1 MEKIFH
7 SHANKTHFRKK
18 GRALGLILKVRVFET
33 RRCPSII
40 EGLYEPENFGIIYHK
55 IYHSLP
61 PKKVPKLDGQGQRKL
76 SSFFKAKSNK
86 K

>member
-7 SHANKTHFRKK
+7 SHANKTHFHKK
-18 GRALGLILKVRVFET
+18 GRALGLILKVRVFGT
-33 RRCPSII
+33 RKCPSII

-76 SSFFKAKSNK
+76 SSFFKAESNK